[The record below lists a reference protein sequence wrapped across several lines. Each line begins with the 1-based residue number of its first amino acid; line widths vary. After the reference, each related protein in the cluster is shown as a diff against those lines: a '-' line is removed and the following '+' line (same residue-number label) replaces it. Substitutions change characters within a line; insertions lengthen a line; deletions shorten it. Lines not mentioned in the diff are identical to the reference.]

1 LAEDLLADPIQG
13 DEIFKNCYKIRFAIK
28 SKGRGKRGGGRLIT
42 CVKIEGK
49 KIFFLSVYDKSEQE
63 SISDIDLKFLLRDL
77 F

>member
-42 CVKIEGK
+42 CVKIEKK